1 MGAKGLIQRRI
12 FMGSL
17 LMPLLAAF
25 RCRAAFAAPPMKIT
39 KIETVYWKNYQEA
52 PWRPNWTWI
61 KIHTDA
67 GFTGIGETYPR
78 SEAEAALVHSTVAR
92 LLLGQDPRNIDRIWA
107 DLYFT
112 FDFQIIGG
120 TEMRVL
126 SAIDLALWDLLG
138 KSLSMP
144 VYGLIGGRSNPRIR
158 VYNTCFPQ
166 RYDFLK
172 EPEKIV
178 RELIDGYGIKAIK
191 IWPFDEAAHR
201 TQRQYITQADID
213 EALGPVRKLRDT
225 FGSEIEILMEFH
237 SNWNLPS
244 AIRIARALEP
254 YKPMWLEDMLMP
266 GQFSQY
272 RQLAEATS
280 IPLTISERMAGRMQY
295 IQLLESR
302 AAKYVMF
309 DVCWCGGVSEA
320 RKIASMAEAFQLPV
334 APHTAGGPLLFYAST
349 HLSTAAT
356 NVAIQETVQRYYE
369 ADWPKMLENPVIPK
383 DGTVSAPDLPGFGML
398 IKPEVWNHPAAT
410 RQISSL

>member
-1 MGAKGLIQRRI
+1 MPAESISRRLFLGGMLSPLVAGI
-12 FMGSL
+12 HSL
-17 LMPLLAAF
+17 QAL
-25 RCRAAFAAPPMKIT
+25 AAPPMKIT
-39 KIETVYWKNYQEA
+39 KIETVYWKSSQDA
-52 PWRPNWTWI
+52 PWLPNWTWI
-61 KIHTDA
+61 KIHTDT
-67 GFTGIGETYPR
+67 GHSGIGETYPR

-92 LLLGQDPRNIDRIWA
+92 LLLGHDPRDIDRIWA
-107 DLYFT
+107 ELYFT

-144 VYGLIGGRSNPRIR
+144 VYRLIGGMSNSQIR

-172 EPEKIV
+172 DPEKIV

-191 IWPFDEAAHR
+191 IWPFDEAARR
-201 TQRQYITQADID
+201 TKRQYITQSDIE
-213 EALGPVRKLRDT
+213 EALAPVRKLRDV
-225 FGSEIEILMEFH
+225 FGFDIEILMEFH

-309 DVCWCGGVSEA
+309 DVCWCGGISEA
-320 RKIASMAEAFQLPV
+320 RKIASMAEAFQLPI

-356 NVAIQETVQRYYE
+356 NVAIQESVQRYYE
-369 ADWPKMLENPVIPK
+369 TDWPKMLENPIIPK
-383 DGTVSAPDLPGFGML
+383 NGTVSAPDLPGFGML
-398 IKPEVWNHPAAT
+398 IKPEVWDHPAAIRRT
-410 RQISSL
+410 STL